1 MPNNP
6 VFHHSNT
13 SHLSLVDV
21 TPTPVFTRFEGLDDR
36 MAARK
41 KMFSGVAIR
50 RRFAA
55 ADVTA
60 SQTQAQMQPRRT
72 DFQTILATVGA
83 RTDRPDPSHM
93 GVSHHIVSLAFASL
107 RSLAGQEMRN
117 ERSLRSSKRNLDRD
131 IKFTIVFLHVVGAV
145 LGAKLLDD
153 LVQLGAIGD
162 RSRPLL

>member
-1 MPNNP
+1 MDKFLENKIGVGVIDLDLILQFFLTPATNS
-6 VFHHSNT
+6 H

-72 DFQTILATVGA
+72 DFQTILAT
-83 RTDRPDPSHM
+83 
-93 GVSHHIVSLAFASL
+93 
-107 RSLAGQEMRN
+107 
-117 ERSLRSSKRNLDRD
+117 
-131 IKFTIVFLHVVGAV
+131 
-145 LGAKLLDD
+145 
-153 LVQLGAIGD
+153 
-162 RSRPLL
+162 